1 MSVIPNN
8 IIYGDLEVT
17 NKLSIGELD
26 IKSDTSPTRGQVL
39 SIIDDN
45 GTVGWETI
53 GTGGST
59 EDTNTTYTFA
69 AGNNVGALEITPS
82 GGTKQTVNIKM
93 PTVPSGTAADKN
105 YTTEISAAST
115 DLPTSKAVT
124 DYLAANYV
132 KTITVNGATEKNLP
146 DANGNVDLT
155 IAVESTSGGTVTGIT
170 PGEGLVNGD
179 TNSTSQ
185 TEIRS
190 AGTISIKK
198 GGVTNDMLAGSITNA
213 KLANSK
219 ITIAGK
225 DVSLGSSITAAALGL
240 KTTQTPINDTSV
252 TITNNAA
259 TTFVANI
266 SQDANGKITATKANV
281 AFPTAT
287 TTTLGMVKVGDGLSI
302 TNGVI
307 KNSGIINLTSANDLL
322 SITTTSA
329 GTQIGLTN
337 NVWQINSSIDLEQ
350 KRLNT
355 FAVIAPAG
363 QSGSIT
369 GLCKISFGTDSIA
382 QPPENNTTI
391 TLASTDTVYYH
402 TQNTLAAWTGSS
414 NITIVGTI
422 ASGTWEGKT
431 IDISHGGTGADK
443 KADARANLGIYIR
456 SVTPTD
462 SDIQEGDIWIEIPAS
477 T

>member
-17 NKLSIGELD
+17 NKLSIGKLD

-69 AGNNVGALEITPS
+69 AGNSVGTLEITPS

-93 PTVPSGTAADKN
+93 PTVPSGTAANKN

-115 DLPTSKAVT
+115 DLPTSEAVT
-124 DYLAANYV
+124 NYLASYV
-132 KTITVNGATEKNLP
+132 KTITVNGAIEKNSP

-170 PGEGLVNGD
+170 PGDGLVSGN

-198 GGVTNDMLAGSITNA
+198 GGVTNAMLAGGITNT

-219 ITIAGK
+219 ITIAGN
-225 DVSLGSSITAAALGL
+225 DVSLGGSITAETLGL
-240 KTTQTPINDTSV
+240 KTKQTAINDASI
-252 TITNNAA
+252 TITDNPT

-266 SQDANGKITATKANV
+266 SQDENGKITPIKANV

-287 TTTLGMVKVGDGLSI
+287 TTALGMVKVGDGLSI
-302 TNGVI
+302 ANGVI
-307 KNSGIINLTSANDLL
+307 ANSGVKTITIAASTETKGALSISTNGGTSMNVSIPGIYTSPDSLTSGKAILTSGTTGATALRAITNLTSGTISTGSTNLVTVNTVL
-322 SITTTSA
+322 SHTT
-329 GTQIGLTN
+329 
-337 NVWQINSSIDLEQ
+337 
-350 KRLNT
+350 
-355 FAVIAPAG
+355 
-363 QSGSIT
+363 
-369 GLCKISFGTDSIA
+369 
-382 QPPENNTTI
+382 
-391 TLASTDTVYYH
+391 
-402 TQNTLAAWTGSS
+402 NTLAAWTGSS
-414 NITIVGTI
+414 NITTVGTI
-422 ASGTWEGKT
+422 ASGTWGGST
-431 IDISHGGTGADK
+431 ITVDKGGTGATK
-443 KADARANLGIYIR
+443 KADARVNLGIYIQAPE
-456 SVTPTD
+456 PTGD
-462 SDIQEGDIWIEIPAS
+462 ALVDGDIWIEIPAS

>member
-8 IIYGDLEVT
+8 IIYGNLEVT

-69 AGNNVGALEITPS
+69 AGNNVGTLEITPS

-307 KNSGIINLTSANDLL
+307 ANSGVKTITIAASETKGAL
-322 SITTTSA
+322 SITTNGGTPTAVSVPGIYTTPDSLTANCAILTSPNED
-329 GTQIGLTN
+329 GTTVLRGITNLTSGTISTGSTN
-337 NVWQINSSIDLEQ
+337 LVTVNTV
-350 KRLNT
+350 LNH
-355 FAVIAPAG
+355 
-363 QSGSIT
+363 
-369 GLCKISFGTDSIA
+369 
-382 QPPENNTTI
+382 TT
-391 TLASTDTVYYH
+391 
-402 TQNTLAAWTGSS
+402 NTLATWAGSS
-414 NITIVGTI
+414 NITTVGTI
-422 ASGTWEGKT
+422 ASGTWGGSVIAVEK
-431 IDISHGGTGADK
+431 GGTGASTKDG
-443 KADARANLGIYIR
+443 ARTSLGIIIA
-456 SVTPTD
+456 SSTPSTAT
-462 SDIQEGDIWIEIPAS
+462 EGDIWIEIPAS